1 MNYADA
7 AKKGYKLLKT
17 ATITYNFVKAVKVEV
32 QNIHKT
38 ITEID
43 ETITEGKKVFS
54 KGNSLRHRMSHKKN
68 QQDKE
73 PYIIIEK
80 PITDNKVEIYEW
92 MFNESEKIE
101 DLLIKNLREICN
113 KKEFPNV
120 DFRLEKSNDKLYFS
134 VDNLTTWK
142 RIYDKLLIETF
153 TLKPRLEKLNDYN
166 FDEQEMK
173 RINDSKKLVDR
184 LNEPKSNLEL
194 AHIFRDTDKLLAA
207 YYYREFLKVL
217 LFAFLRTKTLEERT
231 PEEIEEER
239 VRLKL
244 EKNKVIKETV
254 LDVIEF
260 IQYQTLMRR

>member
-1 MNYADA
+1 MNYANA

-17 ATITYNFVKAVKVEV
+17 ATKTYKVVKEVKEDV
-32 QNIHKT
+32 QNIRKT

-43 ETITEGKKVFS
+43 ETINEGKKVVS
-54 KGNSLRHRMSHKKN
+54 KGNSFLHRMIHKKN
-68 QQDKE
+68 QKDKE
-73 PYIIIEK
+73 PYMIIEK

-92 MFNESEKIE
+92 MFNESEKIK
-101 DLLIKNLREICN
+101 DLFIKNLRELCN
-113 KKEFPNV
+113 KKEIPNV
-120 DFRLEKSNDKLYFS
+120 DFRLYKSKDKLYFT

-173 RINDSKKLVDR
+173 RINDSKKLVNR
-184 LNEPKSNLEL
+184 LGEPKSNIEL
-194 AHIFRDTDKLLAA
+194 AHIFRNTDKLLAA
-207 YYYREFLKVL
+207 YYYRESLKVL
-217 LFAFLRTKTLEERT
+217 LFAFLRNKTLEERT

-254 LDVIEF
+254 LDVMEF

>member
-17 ATITYNFVKAVKVEV
+17 ATKTYKVVKAVKEDV
-32 QNIHKT
+32 QNIRKT

-43 ETITEGKKVFS
+43 ETINEGKKVVS
-54 KGNSLRHRMSHKKN
+54 KGGSFLHRMIHKKN
-68 QQDKE
+68 QKDKE
-73 PYIIIEK
+73 PYMIIEK

-92 MFNESEKIE
+92 MFNESEKIK
-101 DLLIKNLREICN
+101 DLFIKNLRELCN
-113 KKEFPNV
+113 KKEIPNV
-120 DFRLEKSNDKLYFS
+120 DFRLDKSKDKLYFS

-166 FDEQEMK
+166 FDEQELK
-173 RINDSKKLVDR
+173 RINGSKKLVNR
-184 LNEPKSNLEL
+184 LDEPKSNIEL

-207 YYYREFLKVL
+207 YYYRESLKVL
-217 LFAFLRTKTLEERT
+217 LFAFLRNKTLEERT

-239 VRLKL
+239 VRLKF
-244 EKNKVIKETV
+244 EKNQVIKETV